1 MKYKITA
8 KIALEHLLEVLLP
21 LGYQYVKDSYFIS
34 ICVDFINQNSF
45 YRLSIDDSSI
55 YVKEVKFRIDEVEE
69 IIEQIFPSVEHGTS
83 YTFKIPAEDY
93 KSILLCDD
101 LFTPESVHEAC
112 KKVTQFILSDDNKK
126 MLEYYSCL
134 PNLLRKLDE
143 EWSQHISYW
152 SYASSSVMCFA
163 AFDIR
168 RVIISRLC
176 NDPDY
181 ERKLTKAEYIANKN
195 ENLERLQSIKDF
207 LATIEPRYRME

>member
-69 IIEQIFPSVEHGTS
+69 IIERIFPSVEHGTS

-112 KKVTQFILSDDNKK
+112 EKVTQFILSDDNKK
-126 MLEYYSCL
+126 MLEYYSYL

-143 EWSQHISYW
+143 EWSQH
-152 SYASSSVMCFA
+152 
-163 AFDIR
+163 IR

-207 LATIEPRYRME
+207 LATIEPRYSME